1 VARPDPATV
10 VFVDYD
16 GTITDRDTLD
26 VLVQR
31 AAGDAAWGAIE
42 TKLKR
47 GELSLRE
54 TLAQQAALVR
64 CSLDEADAHLRATV
78 AFDPSFGG
86 FVAACAARGIPVHI
100 VSSGVAPLIRRRL
113 EHNGLGHL
121 TLVANDVDPHPEG
134 WRLRFRDDA
143 CANGTDKHALVR
155 AAQAGGQTVV
165 YIGDGI
171 SDYDAAKAADHR
183 FVKSGRSLHRHLSEL
198 GVSFVAF
205 ERFAEIDPTLL
216 DAA

>member
-1 VARPDPATV
+1 VRRPDPAIV

-31 AAGDAAWGAIE
+31 AAGDAAWDVLEA
-42 TKLKR
+42 KLKR

-54 TLAQQAALVR
+54 TLARQASLVR
-64 CSLDEADAHLRATV
+64 CSLDDADAHLRATV
-78 AFDPSFGG
+78 GFDPTFAA
-86 FVAACAARGIPVHI
+86 FVAACDARGIPVSV

-121 TLVANDVDPHPEG
+121 TLVANEVDAHPDG
-134 WRLRFRDDA
+134 WRLRFRDPS
-143 CANGTDKHALVR
+143 ANGTDKHGLVR
-155 AAQAGGQTVV
+155 AAQAGGKTVV

-171 SDYDAAKAADHR
+171 SDYDAAKAADRR
-183 FVKSGRSLHRHLSEL
+183 FVKTGRSLHRHLSQL
-198 GVSFVAF
+198 GLSFVAF
-205 ERFAEIDPTLL
+205 TRFAEIDAATL
-216 DAA
+216 AAA